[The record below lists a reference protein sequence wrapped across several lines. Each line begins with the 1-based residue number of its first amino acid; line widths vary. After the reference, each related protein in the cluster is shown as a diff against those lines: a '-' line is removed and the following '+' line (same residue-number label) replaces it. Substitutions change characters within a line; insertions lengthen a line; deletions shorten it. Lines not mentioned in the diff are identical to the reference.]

1 MTRIL
6 TRHDVAG
13 VLTLDDC
20 LGPVEETFRRYGERR
35 LEPPR
40 SAGLHA
46 THGTFHVKAA
56 MTDVFAAKVNA
67 NFPENAKRHGL
78 PTIQGVIIVMDT
90 DRGEPLGILDSSW
103 ITTVRTAAA
112 TAVAAKHLA
121 RSAARTATI
130 IGCGIQGRA
139 HLEALLSVRPISE
152 AFALDA
158 DPGTAQRFAHEMQL
172 RLGIRVIPSTSIDE
186 AVAASDIVVTC
197 TPSRVPIL
205 HRAHVH
211 PGLFIAGVGADNPE
225 KHELAPELL
234 RESLVVPDV
243 LDQAATMGDLHHAIA
258 AGLLTRENIHGELA
272 DVICGRVPGRRNDEE
287 VFIFDSTGTALQ
299 DVAVASL
306 ALERAIERGIGVDIE
321 LG

>member
-6 TRHDVAG
+6 TRHDVAS

-20 LGPVEETFRRYGERR
+20 LGPVEETFRQYGERR
-35 LEPPR
+35 LDPPR
-40 SAGLHA
+40 SAGVHA
-46 THGTFHVKAA
+46 QHGTFHIKAA
-56 MTDVFAAKVNA
+56 MTDVFAAKINA

-78 PTIQGVIIVMDT
+78 PTIQGVIIVMDA
-90 DRGEPLGILDSSW
+90 DRGEPLGILDSTW

-121 RSAARTATI
+121 KSTARTATI

-139 HLEALLSVRPISE
+139 NLEALLGVRPI
-152 AFALDA
+152 AAAYALDL
-158 DPGTAQRFAHEMQL
+158 DPGAAERFAHEMQA
-172 RLGIRVIPSTSIDE
+172 RLGISVIPATSIDA

-197 TPSRVPIL
+197 TPSRFPIL
-205 HRAHVH
+205 HRAHWH

-234 RESLVVPDV
+234 RESLVVPDI
-243 LDQAATMGDLHHAIA
+243 LDQEATMGDLHHAIA
-258 AGLLTRENIHGELA
+258 AGMLTQKNIHGELA

-306 ALERAIERGIGVDIE
+306 ALTRGIERGIGVDIA
-321 LG
+321 LA